1 MCLKKKTFLKL
12 LKQFPEAQ
20 EYYLLRA
27 KARRIEFKR
36 LRKQFK
42 AEFDVGSDGEEEKIM
57 KQPDSAGKEYQFVPY
72 KQSKEVN
79 HLNDPDFFFK
89 KDTTTYLN
97 EQALEEFSED
107 ERPHEAYTSNVTQKN
122 KEATAKLV
130 KYYDQWIEE
139 AQRGMMN
146 LFNNIGDKYEEVAQR
161 LESVGKRE
169 AAQKEKFKSKMKANF
184 EVLNQLSE
192 ANQEI

>member
-1 MCLKKKTFLKL
+1 M
-12 LKQFPEAQ
+12 
-20 EYYLLRA
+20 RA

-42 AEFDVGSDGEEEKIM
+42 AEFDVGSDEEEEKIM
-57 KQPDSAGKEYQFVPY
+57 KQPDSFGKNYQFVPY
-72 KQSKEVN
+72 KQCKEVG

-139 AQRGMMN
+139 AQKGMIG
-146 LFNNIGDKYEEVAQR
+146 LYKNIEEKYSEVAQR
-161 LESVGKRE
+161 LEGVGKRE
-169 AAQKEKFKSKMKANF
+169 AAQGQKFKSKIKSNF
-184 EVLNQLSE
+184 EGLNMLAE
-192 ANQEI
+192 ANQEL